1 MAASAAKLEYG
12 EPFKASLGGR
22 FVTLT
27 EIKIAGEAEE
37 YKAKGIPLEYSKLGL
52 PDALVDIIF
61 LTGGSFLDEK
71 SEKQYSAAI
80 VKEKLILYAS
90 GKEKTFNV
98 ELSEA
103 EGKGLRGGYAVVVAL
118 GR

>member
-27 EIKIAGEAEE
+27 ELKIAGEAEE
-37 YKAKGIPLEYSKLGL
+37 YKKGGILLEYSKLGL
-52 PDALVDIIF
+52 PDALVDLAF

-71 SEKQYSAAI
+71 SEKQFDAAI

-90 GKEKTFNV
+90 GKEKTFNG

-103 EGKGLRGGYAVVVAL
+103 EGKALKGYYGFVVAL

>member
-27 EIKIAGEAEE
+27 EVKIAGEAEE
-37 YKAKGIPLEYSKLGL
+37 YKAKGIALEYAKLGL
-52 PDALVDIIF
+52 PDSLVDVIF
-61 LTGGSFLDEK
+61 MTAGSVFDEK
-71 SEKQYSAAI
+71 SEKQFDATI
-80 VKEKLILYAS
+80 VKEKLILFAS
-90 GKEKTFNV
+90 GKEKSFNA
-98 ELSEA
+98 ELTEA
-103 EGKGLRGGYAVVVAL
+103 EGKALKGYYGFVVAF